1 MSQTVPDQ
9 LRPIRLGTVLV
20 SGAYGFLGRRVLA
33 VLANRPGIVELLAGS
48 RRPAASDTASLKLVT
63 PFELEITSTVHIPTG
78 VQTVIHI
85 AGEKR
90 DVASMKAVNDEG
102 AHRLAVAAARSGV
115 VRFVHVSS
123 VGVYGAPPDSGVV
136 DERCSHAPTDVYEQT
151 KDAGE
156 RRVREACADA
166 GVECVV
172 VRPSN
177 VIGLVPGGGYP
188 LRGLVN
194 AIARGQ
200 FVWFGPE
207 HRAWLNYVHVDDTAA
222 AIVAAAELAPAG
234 GEYNVNC
241 PVPLADAV
249 MWVADELAVPFPR
262 RHLPRWLGQAV
273 GEFGTFVSMITG
285 RGLPFDRARF
295 QELTSNTMFDATKLP
310 RETGFAYEIGAESL
324 FRTLARAYAPD
335 VTR

>member
-1 MSQTVPDQ
+1 MSLHDPGQMSS
-9 LRPIRLGTVLV
+9 IRLGTVLV

-33 VLANRPGIVELLAGS
+33 VLANRPGIVQLLAGS
-48 RRPAASDTASLKLVT
+48 RRSAPSDTGLLDLVT
-63 PFELEITSTVHIPTG
+63 PFELDITSTVRVPPG

-90 DVASMKAVNDEG
+90 DVARMQAVNEEG
-102 AHRLAVAAARSGV
+102 ARRLAVASAQSGV
-115 VRFVHVSS
+115 TRFVHVSS
-123 VGVYGAPPDSGVV
+123 VGVYGAPPDSGVI
-136 DERCSHAPTDVYEQT
+136 DERYLHAPTNVYEQT

-156 RRVREACADA
+156 RRVREVCAEA

-188 LRGLVN
+188 LRGLVH

-200 FVWFGPE
+200 FVWFGPQR
-207 HRAWLNYVHVDDTAA
+207 RAWLNYVHVDDTAM
-222 AIVAAAELAPAG
+222 AIVAAAERAPAG
-234 GEYNVNC
+234 SEYNVNC

-249 MWVADELAVPFPR
+249 TWIADELTVPYPR
-262 RHLPRWLGQAV
+262 RHLPRWLGRAA
-273 GEFGTFVSMITG
+273 GELGSFVSNATG

-295 QELTSNTMFDATKLP
+295 QELTSNMMFDAAKLP
-310 RETGFAYEIGAESL
+310 RETGFVYEIGAESM
-324 FRTLARAYAPD
+324 FRALAGAYGLGI
-335 VTR
+335 TR